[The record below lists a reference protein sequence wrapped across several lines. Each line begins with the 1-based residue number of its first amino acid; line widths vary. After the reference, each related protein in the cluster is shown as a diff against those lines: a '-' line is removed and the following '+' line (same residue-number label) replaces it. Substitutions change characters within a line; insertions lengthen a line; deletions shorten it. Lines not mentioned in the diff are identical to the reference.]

1 MPLVKWEHLVH
12 LFWLQEGSVEIE
24 PVNDA
29 WWAVDAVNG
38 GVIMVSIA
46 GLVMTPQKDM
56 SSGEKAGSESSLG
69 PQSFRARP

>member
-1 MPLVKWEHLVH
+1 MPLVKWKHLVH

-46 GLVMTPQKDM
+46 GLVMTPQEDV
-56 SSGEKAGSESSLG
+56 SSEERAVSESSLG
-69 PQSFRARP
+69 PQNCRART